1 MKIQKEFPADLKM
14 KQDKTPMASTKS
26 EVESDTVNNIEN
38 QVKMTK
44 AKSRYHKAFYFSKG
58 MPMMDRINIFKSDF
72 PEFATFDD
80 SQSKK
85 VI

>member
-1 MKIQKEFPADLKM
+1 M

-26 EVESDTVNNIEN
+26 EQDSDIVNNIEN

-58 MPMMDRINIFKSDF
+58 MPIVTEVDLTLLLVFHE
-72 PEFATFDD
+72 EFSVNTQAVLSLKNTAFAH
-80 SQSKK
+80 
-85 VI
+85 